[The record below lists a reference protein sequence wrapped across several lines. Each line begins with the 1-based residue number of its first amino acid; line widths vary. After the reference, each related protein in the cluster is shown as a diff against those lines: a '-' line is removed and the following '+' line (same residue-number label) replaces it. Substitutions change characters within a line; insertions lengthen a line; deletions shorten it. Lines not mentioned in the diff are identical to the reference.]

1 MQARS
6 HHDRACIASW
16 GGGGGMSCFHIPIDF
31 SMFSTLDRSIAS
43 TWGLLNF
50 AIPVKTCTFTP
61 EFRRH
66 SGGVWKDFIKPK
78 SVIRLFCANETFFL
92 SSVSSLLGYN
102 GTPLRP
108 QSGKTSVQK

>member
-1 MQARS
+1 MCKTGHTPYIIIQARS

-16 GGGGGMSCFHIPIDF
+16 GGVGWDELFHIPIDF

-50 AIPVKTCTFTP
+50 VIPRKTCIFTP

-66 SGGVWKDFIKPK
+66 SGGVRKDFTEKG
-78 SVIRLFCANETFFL
+78 VIEIIFD
-92 SSVSSLLGYN
+92 V
-102 GTPLRP
+102 
-108 QSGKTSVQK
+108 QTSQL

>member
-16 GGGGGMSCFHIPIDF
+16 GGVGWDELFHIPIDF

-43 TWGLLNF
+43 TWRLLNF
-50 AIPVKTCTFTP
+50 VIPRKTCIFTL

-66 SGGVWKDFIKPK
+66 WGGVRKDFIGK
-78 SVIRLFCANETFFL
+78 VLLRLQI
-92 SSVSSLLGYN
+92 YK
-102 GTPLRP
+102 
-108 QSGKTSVQK
+108 Q